1 MPTPH
6 ASVNYVEPNL
16 FVGQS
21 SKLGEF
27 DQFNWALDDGYE
39 RAPRLEDYCI
49 VVNIDVEVS
58 SREQETV
65 EGKDKHKFLRMTWRT
80 QPNDNNQEKDAD
92 KPSRST
98 VNFMGGTKVM
108 CGDNRYMNYLTTNY
122 ADMYVEDL
130 VDYGTTE
137 MIGIKSIDI
146 KYEKSC
152 VPIVTIQFTDV
163 RGMSLF
169 QPTELSRTKSY
180 NSITQLNADNVAQS
194 FFQCFLTLPI
204 PKFTIYIKGFYGRPV
219 SYQVACDKFETRFNA
234 QTGDFDITTRFI
246 GYSYSFLTDISIDA
260 LLAAPYSDYG
270 GKSYWEQKCNDGTF
284 VLWNKERSMQKPMPT
299 LFEAY
304 MEIQQLLASGNSLT
318 QSTSV
323 ESEGMDHEEEISKL
337 TELRQMY
344 QSWYETLYNICKE
357 RYGKKYCY
365 KFKNGGENGDYY
377 GILILANA
385 QTMKNGMAEEYKQ
398 FPDSFKKA
406 QEDLYAAVEAY
417 NNANNSSQ
425 KLENV
430 SKDFSGYTRQHLFNN
445 MYVDSTRNIVFNGFS
460 SDNSLSETDVRNNLF
475 VSKAKANTEE
485 DRKKNNEL
493 QKEYVLHA
501 IYNDGVDQY
510 VDCFFLGPNYSQ
522 IKARLDALQNESNR
536 SVIEK
541 EQDKKVKELN
551 DAIFANMSWY
561 PSIENFTRIMMAHFE
576 TLMHMM
582 YTLVGN
588 VSGRTASDLGITVG
602 KDGTASDVKT
612 SVENVPPFPRVTEDV
627 VGDDNIVKK
636 EDVWVGDLNNGCG
649 FEEAQ
654 MVDGLFNAIE
664 EIEAIIKENQNAV
677 NEIIREQSN
686 AEGQAQTV
694 VKRALCPSD
703 FFMTRSPYGESSE
716 IANDLTCKQFAAKVT
731 VRMFNLLSINYLR
744 KEMGQDKWLG
754 WAKNIGETEAKNFYD
769 LVTIPNRD
777 FLVKLNSENLIT
789 PQFVID
795 TVTKADA
802 SNPWGNQAL
811 FSSDKNNMWLD
822 GYRVGKKGQWLYPVR
837 NYNISGMKT
846 VLKAFQ
852 DGKEMPYDGGVTVSN
867 LLNDWRWS
875 LLNNNEC
882 DFMTTKIVEGSGIRS
897 IKAIVDSC
905 SQNTDDS
912 YSPINAVIS
921 GEFNYLG
928 FVEAP
933 YFNMDVS
940 RTSFVAKPPLKSDET
955 IVNIGPNIREYWKAS
970 TGGQGTE
977 VSFSTPEE
985 YIQEAANCNI
995 TSSCICEIYGFK
1007 RHGNGKWTYD
1017 LDGNFTQSCID
1028 NKDYIWGSP
1037 IQISGG
1043 ETVSWRIVGL
1053 YVMSINAFDYG
1064 KLAEMLNST
1073 KSALWVPRLAV
1084 LQIGAVIIAQKQ
1096 YKSADVALPLPPNFN
1111 VLFNYINSLTPMA
1124 KMAYAKAFIK
1134 FAKET
1139 RAAIV
1144 KDLTNWEGAS
1154 AQKVYRGAMDKGN
1167 RRILNWD
1174 SGYVKKMANNA
1185 MQLVCIV
1192 RLNVNHL
1199 INQSRGNYKTSQG
1212 VATTYLTAFINKL
1225 KELYGGN
1232 SGATEDS
1239 GSTPTTVTKA
1249 PTMTTKDMKKEL
1261 YRYLKQLH
1269 DKWIPTSTFDNW
1281 TMESFFDK
1289 KSEEA
1294 GHTFYFIDSFYN
1306 DIGHKLL
1313 INPQQM
1319 KEKIDALLGYQDINT
1334 MMLGFMADMYAQNR
1348 CMFLCLQN
1356 FYDLSKKGSMN
1367 DMFVP
1372 YTYNDAPFPNEYPS
1386 FVVVYPYE
1394 PSKNLDVGANSEYED
1409 DSFMLNDETET
1420 PKAVTSRDVNENTY
1434 MIPAFGVTY
1443 GRQYQSFFKNVNVD
1457 MTSPIATQQSIKAKH
1472 YIIRNSQNN
1481 VSKNSMA
1488 QDLYDIYSTQSY
1500 TCTVEMMG
1508 CPWVQPMMY
1517 FVLLNI
1523 PMFRGSYMIMRVTHK
1538 ITQGNMVTEFTGC
1551 RMCNVANTLIQ
1562 NIFLGEDSFGGST
1575 SNEEDIRN
1583 QLADVDNDCPYK
1595 VYPLFESSGEYFIPK
1610 TTEEMN
1616 QTAKMYHD
1624 YFVSQGFPSNAAWG
1638 MVGTMWQES
1647 RLDPYSVNP
1656 DSYAAGLIQWNPNYH
1671 GFMDMYENLA
1681 ENYGHH
1687 SPGGINDIGMTK
1699 RSDTIRLV
1707 KERDTAYQLSFLVRS
1722 MKDNK
1727 YINTDRNFKPLKQL
1741 WENQNISIEKATQ
1754 LFTDHYGRPGANE
1767 RHLDKRIKMAKEF
1780 ANASSSVKLPTIQGQ
1795 SQDANND
1802 IKEAFF
1808 NAVQKS
1814 ASSTPSVNVE
1824 LKKSEREGFPNLI
1837 IISQDN
1843 GKNDK
1848 IGKVFDIILN
1858 GYYDYVQ
1865 WMVAVFDKNKLSEE
1879 MSEIIVYPR
1888 ESVEPNKRSIN
1899 VVEGNAHLKYDGKN
1913 SYSIPS
1919 LVSFTAQ
1926 DKDSISLTL
1935 RKALYKKYKGKNKE
1949 IPQFTEDG
1957 IFEGL
1962 SIENCGDLVAKNSG
1976 YGQGASPNSSWAQAV
1991 LATKRFFCDDPNGPE
2006 GEYRLPYPK
2015 YFEWPEI
2022 GQIVRGDC
2030 SGFVSACLQKFG
2042 AIKSPINSSWLAST
2056 DDLAAK
2062 GFKKIKYSLDAI
2074 QPWDIVARGP
2084 LPSMG
2089 KKYGH
2094 TEIIASIDNP
2104 IPKVY
2109 NYGRANDAEKNRI
2122 MPRDAA
2128 RDNYTTTLYTTIW
2141 RYIGNA

>member
-16 FVGQS
+16 FIGQS

-80 QPNDNNQEKDAD
+80 QPNDNNQEKNTDE
-92 KPSRST
+92 PSRST

-108 CGDNRYMNYLTTNY
+108 CGDKRYMTYLTTNY

-169 QPTELSRTKSY
+169 QPTELSRGKSY

-270 GKSYWEQKCNDGTF
+270 GKAYWEQKRNDGTF
-284 VLWNKERSMQKPMPT
+284 VLWNKEKSMQKPMPT

-323 ESEGMDHEEEISKL
+323 ESEGMNHEEEISRL

-365 KFKNGGENGDYY
+365 KFQNGGENGDYY

-385 QTMKNGMAEEYKQ
+385 QTVKNGMAEEYKQ
-398 FPDSFKKA
+398 FPDTFKKT
-406 QEDLYAAVEAY
+406 QDDLYAAVEAY
-417 NNANNSSQ
+417 NNANNASQ

-522 IKARLDALQNESNR
+522 IKARLDALQNESNK
-536 SVIEK
+536 SAVEK
-541 EQDKKVKELN
+541 EQDKKIKELN

-561 PSIENFTRIMMAHFE
+561 PSIENFTRMMMAHFE

-602 KDGTASDVKT
+602 KDGTASDLKT

-703 FFMTRSPYGESSE
+703 FFMTYSPYGESSE
-716 IANDLTCKQFAAKVT
+716 IANDLSCKQFAAKVA
-731 VRMFNLLSINYLR
+731 VRMFNLLNINYFR

-777 FLVKLNSENLIT
+777 FLVKLNSEGLIT

-802 SNPWGNQAL
+802 SNPWGKQAL

-822 GYRVGKKGQWLYPVR
+822 GYRVDKKNQWLYPVK
-837 NYNISGMKT
+837 NYNIGGMKT
-846 VLKAFQ
+846 TLKAFQ
-852 DGKEMPYDGGVTVSN
+852 DGTEMPYNGQITASN
-867 LLNDWRWS
+867 LINEWKWS

-882 DFMTTKIVEGSGIRS
+882 DFMTTKIVEGSGIKS
-897 IKAIVDSC
+897 IQAIVDTC
-905 SQNTDDS
+905 SQDSDDA
-912 YSPINAVIS
+912 YSPINQIIS
-921 GEFNYLG
+921 AEFNYLN
-928 FVEAP
+928 VEDP
-933 YFNMDVS
+933 YFNMNPNYK
-940 RTSFVAKPPLKSDET
+940 SFVEKPAIKSSNTTFNIVNGTT
-955 IVNIGPNIREYWKAS
+955 IVYWKKNNHVEGS
-970 TGGQGTE
+970 E
-977 VSFSTPEE
+977 MSFTTPNN
-985 YIQEAANCNI
+985 YIQEAANSNI
-995 TSSCICEIYGFK
+995 TLSCICELYGFK
-1007 RHGNGKWTYD
+1007 RVNGKWVYD
-1017 LDGNFTQSCID
+1017 LNSNFTQSCVE
-1028 NKDYIWGSP
+1028 NKDDLYGTP
-1037 IQISGG
+1037 IKIGN
-1043 ETVSWRIVGL
+1043 ETVSWRVVAF
-1053 YVMSINAFDYG
+1053 YVMSIYALDYN
-1064 KLAEMLNST
+1064 KLLEMLNSA
-1073 KSALWVPRLAV
+1073 KAALWVPRLAA

-1096 YKSADVALPLPPNFN
+1096 YTDVNVALPLPPSFD
-1111 VLFNYINSLTPMA
+1111 VLFSYINNLTPMA
-1124 KMAYAKAFIK
+1124 KMAYAKSFIK
-1134 FAKET
+1134 FVKEM
-1139 RAAIV
+1139 RGKIV
-1144 KDLTNWEGAS
+1144 DDLTNWEGANS
-1154 AQKVYRGAMDKGN
+1154 KSIYCGAFRKSR

-1174 SGYVKKMANNA
+1174 SNYVKAMTNNA

-1192 RLNVNHL
+1192 RLNVNHFA
-1199 INQSRGNYKTSQG
+1199 NQSRGSYATSQG

-1232 SGATEDS
+1232 SGGTEGS

-1269 DKWIPTSTFDNW
+1269 DKWIPTSSFDNW

-1372 YTYNDAPFPNEYPS
+1372 YTYNDVPFPNEYPS

-1420 PKAVTSRDVNENTY
+1420 PKAVTSRDVNEDTY

-1457 MTSPIATQQSIKAKH
+1457 MTNPIATQQSIKAKH

-1575 SNEEDIRN
+1575 SSEEDVRN

-1595 VYPLFESSGEYFIPK
+1595 VYPLFSNGNYDINSLVTGKAMTVE
-1610 TTEEMN
+1610 
-1616 QTAKMYHD
+1616 
-1624 YFVSQGFPSNAAWG
+1624 QGKDIANAMHSALVDMGWKDNAAWG
-1638 MVGTMWQES
+1638 IVGNIYQECAFN
-1647 RLDPYSVNP
+1647 PYIINTTYKNSKGVI
-1656 DSYAAGLIQWNPNYH
+1656 DYGGGLAGWYPNYH
-1671 GFMDMYENLA
+1671 LFMDMYMNLY
-1681 ENYGHH
+1681 ETYG
-1687 SPGGINDIGMTK
+1687 SWSGGNETGLSN
-1699 RSDTIRLV
+1699 RSDTIRLI
-1707 KERDTAYQLSFLVRS
+1707 KERDFEYQLTFLSNSVQ
-1722 MKDNK
+1722 KNK
-1727 YINTDRNFKPLKQL
+1727 NKKRWASGPFKPLL
-1741 WENQNISIEKATQ
+1741 EDNNLSIEEAARIWY
-1754 LFTDHYGRPGANE
+1754 LWYGCNGTP
-1767 RHLDKRIKMAKEF
+1767 LDSSLSKRIDYAKKF
-1780 ANASSSVKLPTIQGQ
+1780 ASMASSAAPPKERG

-1824 LKKSEREGFPNLI
+1824 LKKSEREGFPDLI

-1865 WMVAVFDKNKLSEE
+1865 CMVAVFDKNKLSEE
-1879 MSEIIVYPR
+1879 MSKIIVYPR

-1899 VVEGNAHLKYDGKN
+1899 VVEGNVHLKYDGKN

-1926 DKDSISLTL
+1926 DKDNISLTL
-1935 RKALYKKYKGKNKE
+1935 RKALYKKYKEKNKE
-1949 IPQFTEDG
+1949 IPQFTDDG

-1962 SIENCGDLVAKNSG
+1962 SIENCGNLVAKNSG
-1976 YGQGASPNSSWAQAV
+1976 YGQGASPNSSWAQTV
-1991 LATKRFFCDDPNGPE
+1991 IETKKFFCDDPNGPQ
-2006 GEYRLPYPK
+2006 GYYSQKVVMDWSAAGFKIRP
-2015 YFEWPEI
+2015 
-2022 GQIVRGDC
+2022 DC

-2042 AIKSPINSSWLAST
+2042 AIKSPMGSGLIATTNDLAS
-2056 DDLAAK
+2056 K
-2062 GFKKIKYSLDAI
+2062 GFQKINYSFDAV
-2074 QPWDIVARGP
+2074 QPWDIVA
-2084 LPSMG
+2084 
-2089 KKYGH
+2089 YNGH
-2094 TEIIASIDNP
+2094 TEIVESKGSTPNDVM
-2104 IPKVY
+2104 VY
-2109 NYGRANDAEKNRI
+2109 NYGNPNKEKNRKN
-2122 MPRDAA
+2122 PRGGDPDKY
-2128 RDNYTTTLYTTIW
+2128 RIPRYTTIW